1 VADGL
6 NPVTQRL
13 TQLDQTFQS
22 LEHAAAAIRDLAA
35 ARKDIEHLTHALAQ
49 SATIAEAI
57 ANLPEQIRSIL
68 ERAAPERTGIAAWFH
83 RPKGL

>member
-1 VADGL
+1 
-6 NPVTQRL
+6 
-13 TQLDQTFQS
+13 
-22 LEHAAAAIRDLAA
+22 LAA